1 MNAEKITSPSENS
14 FRQIDNIGEIIQEE
28 RPYEDLIQ
36 IGYSLDHEQQEDVE
50 SSPYFSIMDQ
60 QYLQPIRRLSTPKE
74 KDIKAFQ

>member
-1 MNAEKITSPSENS
+1 MNAEKITSPSEDS

-60 QYLQPIRRLSTPKE
+60 QYLQPIRRFSTPKE